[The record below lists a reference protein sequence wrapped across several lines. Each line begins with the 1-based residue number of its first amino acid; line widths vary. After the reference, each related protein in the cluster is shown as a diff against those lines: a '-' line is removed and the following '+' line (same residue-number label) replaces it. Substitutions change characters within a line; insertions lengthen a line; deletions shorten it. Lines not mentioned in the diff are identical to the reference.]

1 MRSAGSPGP
10 IEHAIFIGLDQ
21 KAMTW
26 AVFPLDKSH
35 FAYRLKPE
43 PVPFL
48 ETPFPICQTS

>member
-43 PVPFL
+43 PVSFL